1 MVLMRV
7 ENGDIKREWVHF
19 SLHTDVPSLPP
30 EALEGAFGK
39 GATMLHVFLHLLGL
53 IVEDFDLVKEER
65 RSGFRRGGGASEVHA
80 AVHAGRL
87 PWKNLSLPL
96 WGPVRF
102 QVLWVEFFFS
112 QEMESRVSVNAARR
126 RSDRSL

>member
-30 EALEGAFGK
+30 EALEGAFGE

-53 IVEDFDLVKEER
+53 IVEDFDLVEEGR
-65 RSGFRRGGGASEVHA
+65 RSGFRRGGLRLRFTPQFTPGDCP
-80 AVHAGRL
+80 GRIYPFL
-87 PWKNLSLPL
+87 CGGQCGFMCCGWI
-96 WGPVRF
+96 
-102 QVLWVEFFFS
+102 FFFFFKKWKVEC
-112 QEMESRVSVNAARR
+112 Q
-126 RSDRSL
+126 